1 MDNQQF
7 EKEKEDCKNKSSKS
21 SNTCLCQHPYYKSKN
36 MTVPCNKCNC
46 EIANRSK

>member
-21 SNTCLCQHPYYKSKN
+21 SNTCLCQHP
-36 MTVPCNKCNC
+36 
-46 EIANRSK
+46 